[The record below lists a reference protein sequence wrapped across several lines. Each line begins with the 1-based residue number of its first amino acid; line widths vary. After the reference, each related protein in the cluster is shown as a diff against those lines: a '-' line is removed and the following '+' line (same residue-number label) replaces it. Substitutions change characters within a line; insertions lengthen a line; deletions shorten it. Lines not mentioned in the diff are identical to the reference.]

1 MLITWRDVKKD
12 WSKLPNLITLSRLL
26 LCWVPAAVL
35 SVNWDYESRILM
47 QWTMLYFVAVLA
59 ATDYLDGYI
68 AKKRNLI
75 TRLGTFLD
83 PIVDKIFSSAILLAI
98 CVSTSNP
105 IVWAFAIFTTIREID
120 IAVIQFITIRKGKD
134 ANVLYSGK
142 VKTLALSVTIALLL
156 LPPGVWDRAKYV
168 FMALTFL
175 SELYSWIDYVKVYTK
190 RIQNVSEYFS
200 NLSLVRYFRGNIL
213 NGE

>member
-1 MLITWRDVKKD
+1 MVIGWEDVKKD
-12 WSKLPNLITLSRLL
+12 WSKLPNLITLLRLL
-26 LCWVPAAVL
+26 LCWIPIAVN

-47 QWTMLYFVAVLA
+47 QWTMLYFVAFLA

-98 CVSTSNP
+98 CLSNSSP
-105 IVWAFAIFTTIREID
+105 IIWAFAIFTTVREID

-134 ANVLYSGK
+134 AKVLDSGK

-156 LPPGVWDRAKYV
+156 LPPGVWEGAKTL
-168 FMALTFL
+168 FMALTFI
-175 SELYSWIDYVKVYTK
+175 SELYSWIDYVRVYTT
-190 RIQNVSEYFS
+190 RIQNVSYFFITC
-200 NLSLVRYFRGNIL
+200 VMGRFV
-213 NGE
+213 E